1 MNKIKSDILKRF
13 DLSGRTA
20 IITGGGGL
28 LGVRHCEAIASAGG
42 NLVVVDI
49 NAGAAQK
56 IAKSIEKRFNVSA
69 LSIVADITLK
79 DSWKDVLATV
89 LEKFG
94 HVDILINNAANNPK
108 VEKGSSKN
116 MTRLENFPLEQWN
129 NDFAVGVTGAFLGCQ
144 VIGKAMA
151 RQGEGV
157 IINVASDLAV
167 IAPDQRIY
175 REDGVADGMQNLK
188 PVSYSVVKHALIGLT
203 KYMATYWADSG
214 VRVNAISPG
223 GVYAGQD
230 EAFVARLTKL
240 IPMGRMAEKDEYKAA
255 IIFLS
260 SDASAYMNGHN
271 LIMDGGRS
279 IW

>member
-1 MNKIKSDILKRF
+1 MNKIKSDVLKRF
-13 DLSGRTA
+13 DLSGHTA

-42 NLVVVDI
+42 NPVIVDI
-49 NAGAAQK
+49 NAGDAQK
-56 IAKSIEKRFNVSA
+56 SAESIEESFSISA
-69 LSIVADITLK
+69 LSISADITLK
-79 DSWKDVLATV
+79 DSWEDVLATA

-94 HVDILINNAANNPK
+94 RVDILINNAANNPK
-108 VEKGSSKN
+108 VEKGSSRN
-116 MTRLENFPLEQWN
+116 LTRLENFPLEQWN

-144 VIGKAMA
+144 VVGKAMA
-151 RQGEGV
+151 RQGKGV

-167 IAPDQRIY
+167 IAPNQRIY
-175 REDGVADGMQNLK
+175 REDGVTDGMQNVK